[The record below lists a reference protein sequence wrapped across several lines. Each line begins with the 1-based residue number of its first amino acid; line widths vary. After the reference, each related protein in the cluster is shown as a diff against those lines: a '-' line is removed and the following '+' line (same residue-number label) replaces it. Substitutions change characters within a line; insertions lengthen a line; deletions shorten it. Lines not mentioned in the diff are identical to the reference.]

1 MELSSRA
8 GAEGPEGTCQ
18 MKPSTGGARS
28 GAALMIVAVSL
39 WSALPLA
46 AADKPAAGG
55 PPAAAAAQLPS
66 VIVETIQE
74 VDVSASRTFTGRIEA
89 MEKVGVR
96 ARVDGFLKPRR
107 FEEGAL
113 VKKGDVLFE
122 IDPSSYQV
130 NVTLAEAN
138 LANAEAARAL
148 AQITLDRQQE
158 LYARNSGAISK
169 QQIDQSSASLK
180 QADAVV
186 KARQSDLDNA
196 KLMLGYTTITAPFD
210 GKVGRATYSTGE
222 YVGPS
227 SQPLVSIVQQD
238 PVYVSFPL
246 PQAVLLEARK
256 DGNDKSDYF
265 VQITLADGSVYP
277 EKGKIEFADVSA
289 SASTDSVTVRARMS
303 NANGYLIDQQ
313 IVQVAV
319 VNKESEKRL
328 LMPQSAL
335 LLDQQGSFTLTVD
348 GSGKVGISRL
358 KLGAQRGSS
367 MIVEEGL
374 KAGDRVVVSGH
385 QKARPGNMVAAV
397 EAPK

>member
-1 MELSSRA
+1 MMTRTGGLQRGAAALFLA
-8 GAEGPEGTCQ
+8 GAL
-18 MKPSTGGARS
+18 S
-28 GAALMIVAVSL
+28 GASLVA
-39 WSALPLA
+39 AQ
-46 AADKPAAGG
+46 AADGPAGAA
-55 PPAAAAAQLPS
+55 PAAAAKPPLPS

-74 VDVSASRTFTGRIEA
+74 ADVSASRTFTGRIEA

-96 ARVDGFLKPRR
+96 ARVDGFLQPRR

-122 IDPSSYQV
+122 IDPSSYEV

-158 LYARNSGAISK
+158 LYTRNSGAISK

-186 KARQSDLDNA
+186 KARQSDLNNA

-227 SQPLVSIVQQD
+227 SQPLVSIVQQN

-246 PQAVLLEARK
+246 PQAVLLESLK
-256 DGNDKSDYF
+256 DGRDKSDYF
-265 VQITLADGSVYP
+265 LQITLADGSVYP

-289 SASTDSVTVRARMS
+289 STSTDSVTVRARM
-303 NANGYLIDQQ
+303 ANPKGYLIDQQ

-319 VNKESEKRL
+319 VSNQSEKRL
-328 LMPQSAL
+328 LLPQSAL
-335 LLDQQGSFTLTVD
+335 LLDQQGSFTLTVGAD
-348 GSGKVGISRL
+348 GKVGIARL

-385 QKARPGNMVAAV
+385 QKARPGQMVAAV

>member
-1 MELSSRA
+1 M
-8 GAEGPEGTCQ
+8 T
-18 MKPSTGGARS
+18 KWTGGLPRS
-28 GAALMIVAVSL
+28 VVALMVAIAFQGAGGAVSQ
-39 WSALPLA
+39 
-46 AADKPAAGG
+46 AADQPAAGA
-55 PPAAAAAQLPS
+55 PAAAAKPPLPS

-74 VDVSASRTFTGRIEA
+74 VDVSASRAFTGRIEA

-96 ARVDGFLKPRR
+96 ARVDGFLQPRK

-122 IDPSSYQV
+122 IDPASYQV

-158 LYARNSGAISK
+158 LAARNSGAISK
-169 QQIDQSSASLK
+169 QQIDQSIANLK
-180 QADAVV
+180 QADAVM
-186 KARQSDLDNA
+186 KARQSDLENA
-196 KLMLGYTTITAPFD
+196 KLMLSYTTITAPFD
-210 GKVGRATYSTGE
+210 GRVGRAAYSTGE

-246 PQAVLLEARK
+246 PQAVLLESRK
-256 DGNDKSDYF
+256 DGNDKADYF

-289 SASTDSVTVRARMS
+289 STSTDSVTVRARIS
-303 NANGYLIDQQ
+303 NPKGYLIDQQ

-319 VNKESEKRL
+319 VNKEAEKRL

-335 LLDQQGSFTLTVD
+335 LLDQQGSFTLTVGAD
-348 GSGKVGISRL
+348 GKVGIARL

-385 QKARPGNMVAAV
+385 QKARPGQMVAAV

>member
-1 MELSSRA
+1 MMTRTGGLQRGAAALFLA
-8 GAEGPEGTCQ
+8 GAL
-18 MKPSTGGARS
+18 S
-28 GAALMIVAVSL
+28 GASLVA
-39 WSALPLA
+39 AQ
-46 AADKPAAGG
+46 AADGPAGAA
-55 PPAAAAAQLPS
+55 PAAAAKPPLPS

-74 VDVSASRTFTGRIEA
+74 ADVSASRTFTGRIEA

-96 ARVDGFLKPRR
+96 ARVDGFLQPRR

-122 IDPSSYQV
+122 IDPSSYEV

-158 LYARNSGAISK
+158 LYTRNSGAISK

-186 KARQSDLDNA
+186 KARQSDLNNA

-227 SQPLVSIVQQD
+227 SQPLVSIVQQN

-246 PQAVLLEARK
+246 PQAVLLESLK
-256 DGNDKSDYF
+256 DGRDKSDYF
-265 VQITLADGSVYP
+265 LQITLADGSVYP

-289 SASTDSVTVRARMS
+289 STSTDSVTVRARM
-303 NANGYLIDQQ
+303 ANPKGYLIDQQ

-319 VNKESEKRL
+319 VSNQSEKRL
-328 LMPQSAL
+328 LLPQSAL
-335 LLDQQGSFTLTVD
+335 LLDQQGSFTLTVGAD
-348 GSGKVGISRL
+348 GKVGIARL

-385 QKARPGNMVAAV
+385 QKARPGQMVATV

>member
-1 MELSSRA
+1 MMTRTGGLQRGAAALFLA
-8 GAEGPEGTCQ
+8 GAL
-18 MKPSTGGARS
+18 S
-28 GAALMIVAVSL
+28 GASL
-39 WSALPLA
+39 VTAQ
-46 AADKPAAGG
+46 AADGAAGAA
-55 PPAAAAAQLPS
+55 PAAAAKPPLPS

-96 ARVDGFLKPRR
+96 ARVDGFLQPRR

-158 LYARNSGAISK
+158 LYTRNSGAISK

-186 KARQSDLDNA
+186 KARQSDLNNA

-227 SQPLVSIVQQD
+227 SQPLVSIVQQN

-246 PQAVLLEARK
+246 PQAVLLESLK
-256 DGNDKSDYF
+256 DGRDKSDYF
-265 VQITLADGSVYP
+265 LQITLADGSVYP

-289 SASTDSVTVRARMS
+289 STSTDSVTVRARM
-303 NANGYLIDQQ
+303 ANPKGYLIDQQ

-319 VNKESEKRL
+319 VSNQSEKRL
-328 LMPQSAL
+328 LLPQSAL
-335 LLDQQGSFTLTVD
+335 LLDQQGSFTLTVGAD
-348 GSGKVGISRL
+348 GKVGIARL

-385 QKARPGNMVAAV
+385 QKARPGQMVAAV

>member
-1 MELSSRA
+1 MTKGTRGLPRSVA
-8 GAEGPEGTCQ
+8 VLIVALALQGTC
-18 MKPSTGGARS
+18 G
-28 GAALMIVAVSL
+28 AVSQ
-39 WSALPLA
+39 AGQ
-46 AADKPAAGG
+46 PAAGA
-55 PPAAAAAQLPS
+55 PAAAAKPPLPS

-89 MEKVGVR
+89 MEKVGLR
-96 ARVDGFLKPRR
+96 ARVDGFLQPRK

-122 IDPSSYQV
+122 IDPASYQV

-246 PQAVLLEARK
+246 PQAVLLESIK
-256 DGNDKSDYF
+256 DGRDKSDYF
-265 VQITLADGSVYP
+265 LQITLADGSIYP

-289 SASTDSVTVRARMS
+289 SASTDSVTVRARIS
-303 NANGYLIDQQ
+303 NPNGYLIDQQ

-319 VNKESEKRL
+319 VSKEAEKRL

-335 LLDQQGSFTLTVD
+335 LLDQQGSFTLTVGAD
-348 GSGKVGISRL
+348 GKVGIARL

-367 MIVEEGL
+367 MIVEDGL

-385 QKARPGNMVAAV
+385 QKARPGQMVAAV
-397 EAPK
+397 ESPK

>member
-1 MELSSRA
+1 MILW
-8 GAEGPEGTCQ
+8 
-18 MKPSTGGARS
+18 S
-28 GAALMIVAVSL
+28 GAG
-39 WSALPLA
+39 
-46 AADKPAAGG
+46 KGAAGG
-55 PPAAAAAQLPS
+55 LWAGLLLACIGLPAAAADEPVAGGQGTAKPLLPS

-74 VDVSASRTFTGRIEA
+74 ADVSASQTFTGRIEA
-89 MEKVGVR
+89 IEKVGLR
-96 ARVDGFLKPRR
+96 ARVDGFLQPRR

-158 LYARNSGAISK
+158 LFARNSGAISK
-169 QQIDQSSASLK
+169 QQIDQSTANLK

-186 KARQSDLDNA
+186 KARQADLENA
-196 KLMLGYTTITAPFD
+196 NLMLGYTTITAPFD
-210 GKVGRATYSTGE
+210 GKAGRAAYSTGE

-227 SQPLVSIVQQD
+227 SQPLVSIVRQD

-246 PQAVLLEARK
+246 PQAVLLDSLK
-256 DGNDKSDYF
+256 DGRDKSDYF

-289 SASTDSVTVRARMS
+289 SASTDSVTVRARM
-303 NANGYLIDQQ
+303 ANPKGYLIDQQ

-319 VNKESEKRL
+319 VSTQPEKRL
-328 LMPQSAL
+328 LLPQSAL

-348 GSGKVGISRL
+348 ASGKVGVARL
-358 KLGAQRGSS
+358 RLGAQRGGN

-385 QKARPGNMVAAV
+385 QKARPGQTVAAV
-397 EAPK
+397 EALK

>member
-1 MELSSRA
+1 
-8 GAEGPEGTCQ
+8 
-18 MKPSTGGARS
+18 
-28 GAALMIVAVSL
+28 
-39 WSALPLA
+39 
-46 AADKPAAGG
+46 
-55 PPAAAAAQLPS
+55 
-66 VIVETIQE
+66 
-74 VDVSASRTFTGRIEA
+74 
-89 MEKVGVR
+89 MEKVGIR
-96 ARVDGFLKPRR
+96 ARVDGFLKPRK

-113 VKKGDVLFE
+113 VKSGDLLFE

-138 LANAEAARAL
+138 LSNAEAARSI

-158 LYARNSGAISK
+158 LYTRNSNAISK
-169 QQIDQSSASLK
+169 QQIDQSTANLQ

-186 KARQSDLDNA
+186 KARKADLENA

-246 PQAVLLEARK
+246 PQAVLLESRK
-256 DGNDKSDYF
+256 EGNDKSDYF

-289 SASTDSVTVRARMS
+289 STSTDSVTVRAS
-303 NANGYLIDQQ
+303 IANDKGYLVDQQ

-319 VNKESEKRL
+319 VNKQSQKRL

-348 GSGKVGISRL
+348 DAGKVGIARV

-367 MIVEEGL
+367 MVVEEGL

-385 QKARPGNMVAAV
+385 QKARPGQMVAAV
-397 EAPK
+397 ESPR

>member
-1 MELSSRA
+1 MIKLGLPA
-8 GAEGPEGTCQ
+8 APGQGDFKMTTWT
-18 MKPSTGGARS
+18 TGGRRS
-28 GAALMIVAVSL
+28 VAALIVSGVML
-39 WSALPLA
+39 SALPLEAADPPGA
-46 AADKPAAGG
+46 AAK
-55 PPAAAAAQLPS
+55 AAAPLPS

-74 VDVSASRTFTGRIEA
+74 VDVSATETFTGRIEA
-89 MEKVGVR
+89 MEKVGIR
-96 ARVDGFLKPRR
+96 ARVDGFLKPRK

-113 VKKGDVLFE
+113 VKSGDLLFE

-138 LANAEAARAL
+138 LSNAEAARSI

-158 LYARNSGAISK
+158 LYTRNSNAISK
-169 QQIDQSSASLK
+169 QQIDQSTANLQ

-186 KARQSDLDNA
+186 KARKADLENA

-246 PQAVLLEARK
+246 PQAVLLESRK

-265 VQITLADGSVYP
+265 VQITLADGSVYH

-289 SASTDSVTVRARMS
+289 STSTDSVTVRAS
-303 NANGYLIDQQ
+303 IANDKGYLVDQQ

-319 VNKESEKRL
+319 VNKQSQKRL

-348 GSGKVGISRL
+348 DAGKVGIARV

-367 MIVEEGL
+367 MVVEEGL

-385 QKARPGNMVAAV
+385 QKARPGQMVAAV
-397 EAPK
+397 ESPR

>member
-1 MELSSRA
+1 MTKR
-8 GAEGPEGTCQ
+8 
-18 MKPSTGGARS
+18 TGGAQCS
-28 GAALMIVAVSL
+28 AAALIVALALIGVSAPA
-39 WSALPLA
+39 SH
-46 AADKPAAGG
+46 AADEPAAGA
-55 PPAAAAAQLPS
+55 PAPAAKPPLPS

-96 ARVDGFLKPRR
+96 ARVDGFLKPRK
-107 FEEGAL
+107 FEEGAM

-158 LYARNSGAISK
+158 LYTRNSGAISK

-180 QADAVV
+180 QADAVM
-186 KARQSDLDNA
+186 KARQSDLENA
-196 KLMLGYTTITAPFD
+196 KLMLGYTIITAPFD
-210 GKVGRATYSTGE
+210 GKVGRAAYSTGE

-238 PVYVSFPL
+238 PMYVSFPL
-246 PQAVLLEARK
+246 PQAVLLESLK
-256 DGNDKSDYF
+256 DGRDKSDYF
-265 VQITLADGSVYP
+265 LQITLADGSVYP

-289 SASTDSVTVRARMS
+289 SASTDSVTVRARM
-303 NANGYLIDQQ
+303 ANPKGYLIDQQ

-319 VNKESEKRL
+319 VRNQSEKRL

-348 GSGKVGISRL
+348 ASGKVGIARL
-358 KLGAQRGSS
+358 KLGAQRGSA
-367 MIVEEGL
+367 MVVEQGL

-385 QKARPGNMVAAV
+385 QKARPGQMVAAV

>member
-1 MELSSRA
+1 MMTRTGGLQRGAAALFLA
-8 GAEGPEGTCQ
+8 GAL
-18 MKPSTGGARS
+18 S
-28 GAALMIVAVSL
+28 GAGLVA
-39 WSALPLA
+39 AQ
-46 AADKPAAGG
+46 AADGPAGAA
-55 PPAAAAAQLPS
+55 PAAAAKPPLPS

-96 ARVDGFLKPRR
+96 ARVDGFLQPRR

-158 LYARNSGAISK
+158 LYTRNSGAISK

-186 KARQSDLDNA
+186 KARQSDLNNA

-246 PQAVLLEARK
+246 PQAVLLESIK
-256 DGNDKSDYF
+256 DGRDKSDYF
-265 VQITLADGSVYP
+265 LQITLADGSVYP

-289 SASTDSVTVRARMS
+289 STSTDSVTVRARM
-303 NANGYLIDQQ
+303 ANPKGYLIDQQ

-319 VNKESEKRL
+319 VRNQSEKRL
-328 LMPQSAL
+328 LLPQSAL
-335 LLDQQGSFTLTVD
+335 LLDQQGSFTLTVGAD
-348 GSGKVGISRL
+348 GKVGIARL

-385 QKARPGNMVAAV
+385 QKARPGQMVAAV

>member
-1 MELSSRA
+1 MRLW
-8 GAEGPEGTCQ
+8 
-18 MKPSTGGARS
+18 S
-28 GAALMIVAVSL
+28 GAG
-39 WSALPLA
+39 
-46 AADKPAAGG
+46 KGAAGG
-55 PPAAAAAQLPS
+55 LWAGLLLACIGLPAAAADEPVAGGQGAAKPPLPS

-74 VDVSASRTFTGRIEA
+74 ADVSASQTFTGRIEA
-89 MEKVGVR
+89 IEKVGLR
-96 ARVDGFLKPRR
+96 ARVDGFLQPRR

-130 NVTLAEAN
+130 NVTLAESN

-158 LYARNSGAISK
+158 LFARNSGAISK
-169 QQIDQSSASLK
+169 QQIDQSTANLK

-186 KARQSDLDNA
+186 KARQADLENA
-196 KLMLGYTTITAPFD
+196 NLMLGYTTISAPFD
-210 GKVGRATYSTGE
+210 GKAGRATYSTGE

-227 SQPLVSIVQQD
+227 SQPLVSIVRQD

-246 PQAVLLEARK
+246 PQAVLLDSLK
-256 DGNDKSDYF
+256 DGRDKSDYF

-289 SASTDSVTVRARMS
+289 SASTDSVTVRARM
-303 NANGYLIDQQ
+303 ANPKGYLIDQQ

-319 VNKESEKRL
+319 VSTQSEKRL
-328 LMPQSAL
+328 LLPQSAL

-348 GSGKVGISRL
+348 ASGKVGVARL
-358 KLGAQRGSS
+358 RLGAQRGGN

-385 QKARPGNMVAAV
+385 QKARPGQTVAAV
-397 EAPK
+397 ESLK

>member
-1 MELSSRA
+1 MMTRTGGLQRGAAALFLA
-8 GAEGPEGTCQ
+8 GAL
-18 MKPSTGGARS
+18 S
-28 GAALMIVAVSL
+28 GASLVA
-39 WSALPLA
+39 AQ
-46 AADKPAAGG
+46 AADGPAGAA
-55 PPAAAAAQLPS
+55 PAAAAKPPLPS

-74 VDVSASRTFTGRIEA
+74 ADVSASRTFTGRIEA

-96 ARVDGFLKPRR
+96 ARVDGFLQPRR

-158 LYARNSGAISK
+158 LYTRNSGAISK

-186 KARQSDLDNA
+186 KARQSDLNNA

-227 SQPLVSIVQQD
+227 SQPLVSIVQQN

-246 PQAVLLEARK
+246 PQAVLLESLK
-256 DGNDKSDYF
+256 DGRDKSDYF
-265 VQITLADGSVYP
+265 LQITLADGSVYP

-289 SASTDSVTVRARMS
+289 STSTDSVTVRARM
-303 NANGYLIDQQ
+303 ANPKGYLIDQQ

-319 VNKESEKRL
+319 VSNQSEKRL
-328 LMPQSAL
+328 LLPQSAL
-335 LLDQQGSFTLTVD
+335 LLDQQGSFTLTVGAD
-348 GSGKVGISRL
+348 GKVGIARL

-385 QKARPGNMVAAV
+385 QKARPGQMVATV

>member
-1 MELSSRA
+1 MMTRTGGLQRGAAALFLA
-8 GAEGPEGTCQ
+8 GAL
-18 MKPSTGGARS
+18 S
-28 GAALMIVAVSL
+28 GAGLVA
-39 WSALPLA
+39 AQ
-46 AADKPAAGG
+46 AADGPAGAA
-55 PPAAAAAQLPS
+55 PAAAAKPPLPS

-96 ARVDGFLKPRR
+96 ARVDGFLQPRR

-158 LYARNSGAISK
+158 LYTRNSGAISK

-186 KARQSDLDNA
+186 KARQSDLNNA

-246 PQAVLLEARK
+246 PQAVLLESIK
-256 DGNDKSDYF
+256 DGRDKSDYF
-265 VQITLADGSVYP
+265 LQITLADGSVYP

-289 SASTDSVTVRARMS
+289 STSTDSVTVRARM
-303 NANGYLIDQQ
+303 ANPKGYLIDQQ

-319 VNKESEKRL
+319 VRNQSEKRL
-328 LMPQSAL
+328 LLPQSAL

-348 GSGKVGISRL
+348 ADGKVGIARL

-385 QKARPGNMVAAV
+385 QKARPGQMVAAV

>member
-1 MELSSRA
+1 MMTRTGGLQRGAAALFLA
-8 GAEGPEGTCQ
+8 GAL
-18 MKPSTGGARS
+18 S
-28 GAALMIVAVSL
+28 GAGLVA
-39 WSALPLA
+39 AQ
-46 AADKPAAGG
+46 AADG
-55 PPAAAAAQLPS
+55 PAAAAPAAAAKPPLPS

-96 ARVDGFLKPRR
+96 ARVDGFLQPRR

-158 LYARNSGAISK
+158 LYTRNSGAISK

-186 KARQSDLDNA
+186 KARQSDLNNA

-246 PQAVLLEARK
+246 PQAVLLESIK
-256 DGNDKSDYF
+256 DGRDKSDYF
-265 VQITLADGSVYP
+265 LQITLADGSVYP

-289 SASTDSVTVRARMS
+289 STSTDSVTVRARM
-303 NANGYLIDQQ
+303 ANPKGYLIDQQ

-319 VNKESEKRL
+319 VRNESEKRL
-328 LMPQSAL
+328 LLPQSAL

-348 GSGKVGISRL
+348 ADGKVGIARL

-385 QKARPGNMVAAV
+385 QKARPGQMVATV

>member
-1 MELSSRA
+1 MT
-8 GAEGPEGTCQ
+8 PW
-18 MKPSTGGARS
+18 TGRARS
-28 GAALMIVAVSL
+28 GAALFIAAGTL
-39 WSALPLA
+39 WSALPLQ
-46 AADKPAAGG
+46 AADKPAAGA
-55 PPAAAAAQLPS
+55 PPAGAAVPLPS

-246 PQAVLLEARK
+246 PQAVLLESVK
-256 DGNDKSDYF
+256 DGRDKSDYF
-265 VQITLADGSVYP
+265 LQVTLADGSVYP

-303 NANGYLIDQQ
+303 NPKGYLIDQQ

-319 VNKESEKRL
+319 VRNQSEKRL
-328 LMPQSAL
+328 LLPQSAL

-348 GSGKVGISRL
+348 GSGKVGIARL

-367 MIVEEGL
+367 MIVEDGL

-385 QKARPGNMVAAV
+385 QKARPGQMVAAM